1 MPSNGYCEGQ
11 TLNRIIPKA
20 IICAITGKKLQL
32 QGGGVARKSYLHGDD
47 ISRAI
52 LCVAA
57 KGKIGETYNCG
68 PTRSIS
74 IKALV
79 EIVAQMLGKTFG
91 EIADVAPER
100 LGQDSQYLLDSAKI
114 KEIGWMEEANLLSG
128 LSRMVAWIKKY
139 PELLTMDTLYR
150 HRS

>member
-20 IICAITGKKLQL
+20 IICALTGKKLQL

-52 LCVAA
+52 MLVARE
-57 KGKIGETYNCG
+57 GKIGDTYNCG
-68 PTRSIS
+68 SKESTAI
-74 IKALV
+74 IT
-79 EIVAQMLGKTFG
+79 IVSFIAGFRGKTLDDL
-91 EIADVAPER
+91 ADIVPER
-100 LGQDSQYLLDSAKI
+100 TGQDMQYLLDSRKI
-114 KEIGWMEEANLLSG
+114 EALGWHQEVSFLPG
-128 LSRMVAWIKKY
+128 LERMVEWFEKY